1 MILDFSLILP
11 FLCASSDEIAHYYV
25 SSSLRYLV
33 AKEKVYP
40 TYKMN
45 KCV

>member
-11 FLCASSDEIAHYYV
+11 FLYSSDEIAHYYV